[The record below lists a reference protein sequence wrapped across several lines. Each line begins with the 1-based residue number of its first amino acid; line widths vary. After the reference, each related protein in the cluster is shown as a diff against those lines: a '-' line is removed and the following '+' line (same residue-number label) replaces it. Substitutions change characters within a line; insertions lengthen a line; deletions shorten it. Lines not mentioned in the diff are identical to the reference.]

1 MVNRRH
7 LLGLLAATCTVAHGR
22 AAYAENAIMLR
33 IGANASE
40 TTGPIFYAEDNGFFA
55 KHGITA
61 AIQTMTNAAAVGSAL
76 IAGDLDLGAIDPVTM
91 AIAHD
96 KGLPFIYI
104 APGELHSTDHP
115 TLACVVRDPNV
126 QLGKDFNGKTMAC
139 NVSRGYGSLVTNAWI
154 DNNGGDSATV
164 KWIEI
169 PFPALAAALARGAI
183 DGYCAP
189 EPFVSAGL
197 EQGGHLVLLDK
208 NPVAATILQNG
219 WYVTTSWLSKN
230 DSAARAF
237 AAAIQEAD
245 AWGNANLQASTRI
258 LSKYSKVPVAVID
271 SMKMRGRYQVH
282 FELRT
287 VQPLIDAAAKYGYI
301 SKRFSARE
309 LVASL

>member
-1 MVNRRH
+1 MIDRRH
-7 LLGLLAATCTVAHGR
+7 LLAFVVAACAGAQTR
-22 AAYAENAIMLR
+22 AVYAQVPTTLR

-40 TTGPIFYAEDNGFFA
+40 TTGPIFYAEDEGFFA

-76 IAGDLDLGAIDPVTM
+76 VAGDLDLGAIDPVTM

-104 APGELHSTDHP
+104 APGELHSIEHP
-115 TLACVVRDPNV
+115 TLACVVRDPNIR
-126 QLGKDFNGKTMAC
+126 LGKDFNGKTMAC

-164 KWIEI
+164 KWVEV

-197 EQGGHLVLLDK
+197 EGGGHLVLLDK
-208 NPVAATILQNG
+208 NPVASTILQNG

-230 DSAARAF
+230 RAAAKAF
-237 AAAIQEAD
+237 AAAIREAD
-245 AWGNANLQASTRI
+245 AWGNDNLQASTQI

-271 SMKMRGRYQVH
+271 GMKMRGRYQVQ
-282 FELRT
+282 FDLRT
-287 VQPLIDAAAKYGYI
+287 VQPLVDAAAKYGYI

-309 LVASL
+309 LVAAL